1 MLLAGSLGSEI
12 RFPITQGIRSMS
24 GFLNRIAEG
33 LFFETDRRQYWDYR
47 QFGLQGEEFATKG
60 PEGTSI
66 SGLWLKALPQDGKTL
81 QGTVLY
87 AHNCTRNY
95 GYHLPQVSWLVPAG
109 WNVVLYDPEET
120 GRSTGKLTLNGM
132 VDDAEAVYQYV
143 RGQRGVSAKKL
154 VLFGQ
159 GPGGESLLRLL
170 HRPPDGAA
178 AIVLEAVTATHRGW
192 MIRRYGPG
200 VGHLGAALL
209 PSTITENPIDA
220 LRELKIPVAY
230 LYPGRDDSV
239 PEKEM
244 DDMLKA
250 LPENR
255 EIWMALK
262 EKHLTAFGYPTE
274 WRDHFIQFAEKS
286 IAK

>member
-95 GYHLPQVSWLVPAG
+95 GYHLPQVSWLGPAG

-170 HRPPDGAA
+170 HRHPDGARFYKR
-178 AIVLEAVTATHRGW
+178 TKTKRTSSPPPPGWRGSHR
-192 MIRRYGPG
+192 
-200 VGHLGAALL
+200 
-209 PSTITENPIDA
+209 S
-220 LRELKIPVAY
+220 
-230 LYPGRDDSV
+230 
-239 PEKEM
+239 
-244 DDMLKA
+244 
-250 LPENR
+250 
-255 EIWMALK
+255 
-262 EKHLTAFGYPTE
+262 
-274 WRDHFIQFAEKS
+274 
-286 IAK
+286 

>member
-1 MLLAGSLGSEI
+1 MIRPSLYVA
-12 RFPITQGIRSMS
+12 RWFV
-24 GFLNRIAEG
+24 RIG
-33 LFFETDRRQYWDYR
+33 DKVSYHSRNQKHVRISQPDCRRTLFETDRRQYWDYR

-143 RGQRGVSAKKL
+143 RGQRGVSAKNL
-154 VLFGQ
+154 SSSG
-159 GPGGESLLRLL
+159 RD
-170 HRPPDGAA
+170 R
-178 AIVLEAVTATHRGW
+178 EANLCFVFSTATR
-192 MIRRYGPG
+192 MARQ
-200 VGHLGAALL
+200 
-209 PSTITENPIDA
+209 PSF
-220 LRELKIPVAY
+220 LK
-230 LYPGRDDSV
+230 L
-239 PEKEM
+239 
-244 DDMLKA
+244 
-250 LPENR
+250 
-255 EIWMALK
+255 
-262 EKHLTAFGYPTE
+262 
-274 WRDHFIQFAEKS
+274 
-286 IAK
+286 

>member
-1 MLLAGSLGSEI
+1 
-12 RFPITQGIRSMS
+12 MS

-87 AHNCTRNY
+87 AHNY
-95 GYHLPQVSWLVPAG
+95 KELWLSSAAG
-109 WNVVLYDPEET
+109 LVARSCRLECGSLRSGRT

-143 RGQRGVSAKKL
+143 CGQRGVSAKKL

-170 HRPPDGAA
+170 HRHPDGAA
-178 AIVLEAVTATHRGW
+178 AIVVSCDSHAPRV
-192 MIRRYGPG
+192 
-200 VGHLGAALL
+200 
-209 PSTITENPIDA
+209 
-220 LRELKIPVAY
+220 
-230 LYPGRDDSV
+230 DDS
-239 PEKEM
+239 P
-244 DDMLKA
+244 L
-250 LPENR
+250 R
-255 EIWMALK
+255 
-262 EKHLTAFGYPTE
+262 TRCRTFGRSAATLNHHRKP
-274 WRDHFIQFAEKS
+274 H
-286 IAK
+286 